1 MKHVF
6 CEISTYRSK
15 VLEIKSKT
23 GAQSLY
29 GEILF
34 QVATAERIDCK
45 KLDCKIDFIL
55 DSHTGYFLSK
65 KILVST

>member
-34 QVATAERIDCK
+34 QVATAERILLK
-45 KLDCKIDFIL
+45 FGMKIDFIL